1 MNNTI
6 RYRMDWWLMSSTLAL
21 VAFGLVMVYSASAV
35 SAEVYFGKPSWEFA
49 ARQLGAAVVG
59 LGLMLWL
66 KASDFRRLRRGPAVI
81 LPLCFVLVLL
91 LVAVLTDGRAH
102 RWIRLPGIGQIQPSE
117 FAKPVIVL
125 YLAWFVAW
133 RGRDINSRYSILPTL
148 FVVGSTTALIA
159 FGDLG
164 TALVILAP
172 ALVVYSVAGIHR
184 RHFLVALA
192 CTVLV
197 MAGFILQKP
206 YRLLRI
212 TSFVGLTEEKIAA
225 DPSLQW
231 LAVRMA
237 SSGAVRDTDYQ
248 ARQSKIAIGSGGLTG
263 VGLGLSNQKLGFLP
277 EAHTDFI
284 FGVIGEETGLAG
296 CVLLLGAYLV
306 IFWRGWRAWFLTEDT
321 FGRYLALGAATVVV
335 VQALANMLV
344 ALNAVPTKGIPLPLV
359 SYGGSA
365 MVGTL
370 LTLGLLMS
378 VGDRVPER

>member
-6 RYRMDWWLMSSTLAL
+6 RYRMDWWLMSATLAL

-59 LGLMLWL
+59 LALMLWL

-81 LPLCFVLVLL
+81 IPLCFVLVLL
-91 LVAVLTDGRAH
+91 LVAVVTDGRAH

-263 VGLGLSNQKLGFLP
+263 VGLGQSNQKLGFLP

-296 CVLLLGAYLV
+296 CLLLLGAYLV

-378 VGDRVPER
+378 VGDRVPEP

>member
-6 RYRMDWWLMSSTLAL
+6 RYRMDWWLMSATLAL

-91 LVAVLTDGRAH
+91 LVAVLADGRAH

-133 RGRDINSRYSILPTL
+133 RVRDINSRYSILPTL

-284 FGVIGEETGLAG
+284 FGVIGEETGLVG

>member
-6 RYRMDWWLMSSTLAL
+6 RVRTDWWLLASTMAL
-21 VAFGLVMVYSASAV
+21 VAFGLIMVYSASAV
-35 SAEVYFGKPSWEFA
+35 AAEVYFGKSSWEFA
-49 ARQLGAAVVG
+49 LRQLVAAAVG
-59 LGLMLWL
+59 LVLMLWI
-66 KASDFRRLRRGPAVI
+66 KSGDFRQLRRGPAVI
-81 LPLCFVLVLL
+81 VPLCLVLVMLL
-91 LVAVLTDGRAH
+91 AAVATDGVAH
-102 RWIRLPGIGQIQPSE
+102 RWIRLPGLGQIQPSE

-133 RGRDINSRYSILPTL
+133 RGKDINNRYSIVPTVT
-148 FVVGSTTALIA
+148 VVGLTTLLVG

-164 TALVILAP
+164 TAMVVLAP

-192 CTVLV
+192 CAVLV
-197 MAGFILQKP
+197 MAGFIVQKP

-212 TSFVGLTEEKIAA
+212 TSFIGLTEDKIAA
-225 DPSLQW
+225 NPKLQW

-237 SSGAVRDTDYQ
+237 SSGATRDSDYQ
-248 ARQSKIAIGSGGLTG
+248 ARQSRIAIGSGGLTG
-263 VGLGLSNQKLGFLP
+263 VGLGQSNQKLGFLP
-277 EAHTDFI
+277 QAHTDFI
-284 FGVIGEETGLAG
+284 FSVVGEETGLVG
-296 CVLLLGAYLV
+296 CLLLLGAYMV

-321 FGRYLALGAATVVV
+321 FGRYLALGAVTVVV
-335 VQALANMLV
+335 SQALFHMLV

-370 LTLGLLMS
+370 ITMGLLMS
-378 VGDRVPER
+378 VGDRVPEQ

>member
-6 RYRMDWWLMSSTLAL
+6 RYRMDWWLMSATLAL

-59 LGLMLWL
+59 LALMLWL

-91 LVAVLTDGRAH
+91 VVAVVTDGRAH

-263 VGLGLSNQKLGFLP
+263 VGLGQSNQKLGFLP

-284 FGVIGEETGLAG
+284 FGVIGEETGLVG

-378 VGDRVPER
+378 VGDRVPEP

>member
-6 RYRMDWWLMSSTLAL
+6 RYRMDWWLMSATLAL

-59 LGLMLWL
+59 LALMLWL

-91 LVAVLTDGRAH
+91 VVAVVTDGRAH

-263 VGLGLSNQKLGFLP
+263 VGLGQSNQKLGFLP

-296 CVLLLGAYLV
+296 CLLLLGAYLV

-378 VGDRVPER
+378 VGDRVPEP

>member
-6 RYRMDWWLMSSTLAL
+6 RVRTDWWLLSATLAL
-21 VAFGLVMVYSASAV
+21 VSFGLVMVYSASAV
-35 SAEVYFGKPSWEFA
+35 SAEVYFGKHSWEFA
-49 ARQLGAAVVG
+49 VRQLAAAVAG
-59 LGLMLWL
+59 LALMLWL
-66 KASDFRRLRRGPAVI
+66 KAADYRQLRRGAAVI
-81 LPLCFVLVLL
+81 MPLCLVLIL
-91 LVAVLTDGRAH
+91 LFMAAAADTRAH
-102 RWIRLPGIGQIQPSE
+102 RWIRLPGLGQLQPSE

-133 RGRDINSRYSILPTL
+133 RGKDINNRYSIIPTVL
-148 FVVGSTTALIA
+148 VVGLTTLLIG

-164 TALVILAP
+164 TALVVLAP

-184 RHFLVALA
+184 RHFLVALGCA
-192 CTVLV
+192 VLV

-212 TSFVGLTEEKIAA
+212 TSFVGLTEEKISS

-237 SSGAVRDTDYQ
+237 SSGAARDTDYQ
-248 ARQSKIAIGSGGLTG
+248 ARQSRIAIGSGGLTG
-263 VGLGLSNQKLGFLP
+263 VGLGQSNQKLGFLP

-284 FGVIGEETGLAG
+284 FGVIGEETGLVG
-296 CVLLLGAYLV
+296 CLALLGAYLV

-335 VQALANMLV
+335 TQALANMLV

-365 MVGTL
+365 MVGTSI
-370 LTLGLLMS
+370 TMGLLMS
-378 VGDRVPER
+378 VGDRVPEQ

>member
-59 LGLMLWL
+59 LALMLWL

-81 LPLCFVLVLL
+81 IPLCFVLVLL
-91 LVAVLTDGRAH
+91 LVAVVTDGRAH

-237 SSGAVRDTDYQ
+237 SSGAARDTDYQ

-263 VGLGLSNQKLGFLP
+263 VGLGQSNQKLGFLP

-284 FGVIGEETGLAG
+284 FGVIGEETGLVG

-378 VGDRVPER
+378 VGDRVPEP

>member
-6 RYRMDWWLMSSTLAL
+6 RVRTDWWLLSATLAL
-21 VAFGLVMVYSASAV
+21 VSFGLVMVYSASAV

-49 ARQLGAAVVG
+49 ARQLAAAVAG
-59 LGLMLWL
+59 LALMLWL
-66 KASDFRRLRRGPAVI
+66 KSSDFRQLRRGPAVI
-81 LPLCFVLVLL
+81 VPWCVVLVLL
-91 LVAVLTDGRAH
+91 LVAAFTDGRAH
-102 RWIRLPGIGQIQPSE
+102 RWIRLPGIGQLQPSE

-133 RGRDINSRYSILPTL
+133 RGRDINSRYSIIPTVA
-148 FVVGSTTALIA
+148 VVGLTTLVIG

-164 TALVILAP
+164 TAMVLLAP

-184 RHFLVALA
+184 RHFLVALFCA
-192 CTVLV
+192 VLV
-197 MAGFILQKP
+197 MAGFIVQKP

-212 TSFVGLTEEKIAA
+212 TSFVGLTEERIAS
-225 DPSLQW
+225 DPSLEW

-237 SSGAVRDTDYQ
+237 SSGAARDTDYQ
-248 ARQSKIAIGSGGLTG
+248 ARQSRIAIGSGGLTG
-263 VGLGLSNQKLGFLP
+263 VGLGQSNQKLGFLP

-284 FGVIGEETGLAG
+284 FGVIGEETGLIG
-296 CVLLLGAYLV
+296 CLLLLSAYLV

-321 FGRYLALGAATVVV
+321 FGRYLALGATTVVV
-335 VQALANMLV
+335 SQALANMLV

-370 LTLGLLMS
+370 ITLGLLMS
-378 VGDRVPER
+378 VGDRVPEQ